1 MADADDS
8 RQAGALAPDERT
20 SVTRAVP
27 AGEETTAVVD
37 AGEETTAAPPAPA
50 RRPSRLRGV
59 LLVVL
64 IVLSCLAV
72 VVTGLTW
79 WGHHTLMDA
88 DGFMQVVAP
97 IGKDPEKIRSLSAY
111 VSDQVVQATALEQ
124 RLAEALPTR
133 LRVLAGPIAGYAED
147 VIAKGTVKVL
157 SSPEAY
163 GLWLKVVEA
172 GHQQVVA
179 MLRGESTA
187 AYVRGSDVKLNTLP
201 LVSRVLLWVSERLPD
216 VLSDRVNPPVIEP
229 GTDPQAGIQ
238 ELANWSGRPLP
249 SDFGQITLLQSDA
262 LGPLQVAVKW
272 FDRLVWVLPLVTATL
287 IATTVWL
294 SRRRTRTAMAIG
306 VGAAIAVFVTRVIV
320 ARLSEYLTTRLEQ
333 GTVADLVRDIVD
345 RSLRPLTT
353 LTIWICVVGL
363 VAAVLVW
370 LLGRRDVR
378 AGLVA
383 AGKRATGQAVEVRIP
398 DSPVTPWIVDH
409 APVVRWG
416 VVVVGLIVLALTT
429 SSWLGIILT
438 IVVVLLL
445 QGVLSL
451 IVGQWPFAGPEDGGT
466 TRA

>member
-1 MADADDS
+1 
-8 RQAGALAPDERT
+8 
-20 SVTRAVP
+20 
-27 AGEETTAVVD
+27 
-37 AGEETTAAPPAPA
+37 
-50 RRPSRLRGV
+50 
-59 LLVVL
+59 
-64 IVLSCLAV
+64 
-72 VVTGLTW
+72 
-79 WGHHTLMDA
+79 
-88 DGFMQVVAP
+88 
-97 IGKDPEKIRSLSAY
+97 
-111 VSDQVVQATALEQ
+111 
-124 RLAEALPTR
+124 
-133 LRVLAGPIAGYAED
+133 
-147 VIAKGTVKVL
+147 
-157 SSPEAY
+157 
-163 GLWLKVVEA
+163 
-172 GHQQVVA
+172 
-179 MLRGESTA
+179 
-187 AYVRGSDVKLNTLP
+187 
-201 LVSRVLLWVSERLPD
+201 
-216 VLSDRVNPPVIEP
+216 
-229 GTDPQAGIQ
+229 
-238 ELANWSGRPLP
+238 
-249 SDFGQITLLQSDA
+249 
-262 LGPLQVAVKW
+262 
-272 FDRLVWVLPLVTATL
+272 
-287 IATTVWL
+287 
-294 SRRRTRTAMAIG
+294 MAIG

-353 LTIWICVVGL
+353 LTTWICVVGL

-451 IVGQWPFAGPEDGGT
+451 ILGQWPFAGPEDGGT